1 MQFLPTALPG
11 VVLIKP
17 RVFEDARGFFFESWQ
32 QPKFAAAGIEATF
45 VQDNH
50 SHSVRHTLRG
60 LHFQIQQPQGKLVRV
75 TRGEAFDVAVDIR
88 RSSPHFG
95 KWVGV
100 RLSEANRQL
109 LWVPPGFAHGYL
121 ALSEVVDFIYK
132 CTDVYAPQHERAIRW
147 DDPGIGIEWPLP
159 AGVTPLLS
167 APDAAATLF
176 KDAECYA

>member
-1 MQFLPTALPG
+1 MDFLPTALPG

-60 LHFQIQQPQGKLVRV
+60 LHFQIEQAQGKLVRV

-100 RLSEANRQL
+100 VLSEANRQL
-109 LWVPPGFAHGYL
+109 LWVPPGFAHGYF

-132 CTDVYAPQHERAIRW
+132 CTDVYAPQHERVIRW
-147 DDPGIGIEWPLP
+147 DDPLINVQWPLP

-167 APDAAATLF
+167 APDAAAPMF

>member
-1 MQFLPTALPG
+1 MEFLPTALPG

-60 LHFQIQQPQGKLVRV
+60 LHFQIQQAQGKLVRV

-100 RLSEANRQL
+100 VLSEANRQL

-132 CTDVYAPQHERAIRW
+132 CTDVYAPRHERAIRW
-147 DDPGIGIEWPLP
+147 DDPRINIAWPLP

-167 APDAAATLF
+167 APDAAAPLF